1 MVVESIKEFLLF
13 VSPRDIKLLQK
24 EEKRKKATWKEKFL
38 FASLPLGPEFI
49 PKTNNLHSQDKGAGW
64 KRACWV
70 SLLSGS
76 ISTEAQLTSLN
87 EMRLVELSSF
97 YHSRKKQKQNEV
109 V

>member
-1 MVVESIKEFLLF
+1 MLVEGIKEFLL
-13 VSPRDIKLLQK
+13 VSPCDVKLLQK
-24 EEKRKKATWKEKFL
+24 EEKRNKATWKEKFL

-49 PKTNNLHSQDKGAGW
+49 PKTNNLHSLNKGGGR

-76 ISTEAQLTSLN
+76 ISTGTRLSSLIDK
-87 EMRLVELSSF
+87 RLVELSSF
-97 YHSRKKQKQNEV
+97 YHSRKKKNEV